1 MFRYFKI
8 LYDIFVINHSQQH
21 KLRRQPLWSATLRQ
35 KMSID
40 NNIEMVKKAMDLMKM
55 QGETVLKLIEEQK
68 QANESFI
75 NPEGVGKNVDVY
87 A

>member
-1 MFRYFKI
+1 MVGNI
-8 LYDIFVINHSQQH
+8 TS
-21 KLRRQPLWSATLRQ
+21 

-75 NPEGVGKNVDVY
+75 NPEGLVKM
-87 A
+87 

>member
-1 MFRYFKI
+1 MI
-8 LYDIFVINHSQQH
+8 GNIT
-21 KLRRQPLWSATLRQ
+21 P
-35 KMSID
+35 KMSVD
-40 NNIEMVKKAMDLMKM
+40 NNIEMVKKAMDFMKM

-68 QANESFI
+68 QANESFS

>member
-1 MFRYFKI
+1 MVDNI
-8 LYDIFVINHSQQH
+8 
-21 KLRRQPLWSATLRQ
+21 
-35 KMSID
+35 MSGMSVD
-40 NNIEMVKKAMDLMKM
+40 NNVEMVKKAMDLMKM

-68 QANESFI
+68 QSSENLS